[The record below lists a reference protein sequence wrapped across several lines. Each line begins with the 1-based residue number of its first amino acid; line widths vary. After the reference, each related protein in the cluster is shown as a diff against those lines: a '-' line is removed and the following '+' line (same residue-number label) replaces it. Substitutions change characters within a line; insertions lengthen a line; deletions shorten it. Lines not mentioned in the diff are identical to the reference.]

1 MKSSVQYIF
10 KFVELSVLIQE
21 KQTLEPAVVSLGVQ
35 ELLWSLEE
43 FYPLAMTLL
52 SWPLG
57 LLERNS
63 LVGILAGIF
72 LCSLGELIL

>member
-52 SWPLG
+52 S
-57 LLERNS
+57 
-63 LVGILAGIF
+63 
-72 LCSLGELIL
+72 